1 MENDI
6 GGHAKDDNN
15 AVGLELGDLLVTYL
29 NQLEIDYVFGVPG
42 GAIEPLYNALARSER
57 KGGARAVVARHET
70 GAAFMAD
77 GYSRN
82 TGKLGVCCATTGPG
96 ATNMLTG
103 VASAYENQIPLLA
116 ISAQT
121 ALSMFGR
128 GAFQDSSCAGVDTT
142 SIYQHCTRYNSL
154 VSHPEQFEHKLA
166 TAIMTA
172 VAYPRGPVHLTV
184 PRDVMAAPW
193 SGYTSYRLA
202 DITKPPALLDKQA
215 VEKLIVLLRKA
226 NRVVFI
232 VGSDAGA
239 AIGSVLSLV
248 MHLKADVVVTPQ
260 GKGLVSP
267 YHPQFRGVF
276 GFTGHSSARKTL
288 LNPKVDL
295 VVAAGVLFGEI
306 SSGSWDTESLLNS
319 RLVHVEEN
327 TGHLTRTPMA
337 RLHVRGSL
345 QTIFEQINRSFGID
359 TEQFQRSHTADQEA
373 EREERVRHFTIDNQQ
388 AYISDSKPI
397 KPQRLMHD
405 LPKLFPSHTRYLMD
419 VGNSFAWGTH
429 YLHPFDRRMAG
440 NRQLHSPLFS
450 ACFDFASMGWAIGSA
465 VGTAL
470 AVPDTPVVCI
480 TGDGSWL
487 MSAQELTVAIEERL
501 CVIFIIIND
510 SAYGMVRHGQLLT
523 GAELTAHHLAPV
535 NFCAMAESMGA
546 YGSIVYSP
554 KHLNQLDIDAICRR
568 KGPTL
573 LDVRIDPD
581 EAPPIAMRAD
591 VLREK

>member
-1 MENDI
+1 MENDMR
-6 GGHAKDDNN
+6 GHTKNKTTVA
-15 AVGLELGDLLVTYL
+15 LELGDLLVTYL
-29 NQLEIDYVFGVPG
+29 NQFDIEYVFGVPG

-57 KGGARAVVARHET
+57 NGGVRAVVARHET

-82 TGKLGVCCATTGPG
+82 TGKMGVCCATTGPG

-103 VASAYENQIPLLA
+103 VASAYENQVPLLA

-128 GAFQDSSCAGVDTT
+128 GAFQDSSCTGVDTAG
-142 SIYQHCTRYNSL
+142 IYQHCTRYNSL

-172 VAYPRGPVHLTV
+172 MAYPRGPVHLSI

-193 SGYTSYRLA
+193 SGYTSYKLA
-202 DITKPPALLDKQA
+202 NITKTPALLDKDA
-215 VEKLIVLLRKA
+215 VDRLTALLRSAKK
-226 NRVVFI
+226 VVFI

-239 AIGSVLSLV
+239 AIGSLLSLV
-248 MHLKADVVVTPQ
+248 MHLKAEVVVTPQ

-288 LNPKVDL
+288 LNSKVNL
-295 VVAAGVLFGEI
+295 VVAVGVLFGEA
-306 SSGSWDTESLLNS
+306 SSGAWDTESLLNS
-319 RLVHVEEN
+319 RLVHVEET

-345 QTIFEQINRSFGID
+345 QTIFEQINQSFGID
-359 TEQFQRSHTADQEA
+359 TEQYQRSHKTDQDNA
-373 EREERVRHFTIDNQQ
+373 IEERKRYFKIDNQQ
-388 AYISDSKPI
+388 AYISNSKPI

-440 NRQLHSPLFS
+440 SRQLHSRLFS

-470 AVPDTPVVCI
+470 AVPGTPIVCI

-510 SAYGMVRHGQLLT
+510 SSYGMVRHGQLLS
-523 GAELTAHHLAPV
+523 GAELTAHSLAVV

-546 YGSIVYSP
+546 SGSIVNTP
-554 KHLNQLDIDAICRR
+554 KQLNQLDIDAICSRN
-568 KGPTL
+568 GPTL

-581 EAPPIAMRAD
+581 EVPPIGMRTN
-591 VLREK
+591 VLRDK

>member
-1 MENDI
+1 MENDMR
-6 GGHAKDDNN
+6 GHTKNKTTVA
-15 AVGLELGDLLVTYL
+15 LELGDLLVTYL
-29 NQLEIDYVFGVPG
+29 NQFDIEYVFGVPG

-57 KGGARAVVARHET
+57 NGGVRAVVARHET

-82 TGKLGVCCATTGPG
+82 TGKMGVCCATTGPG

-103 VASAYENQIPLLA
+103 VASAYENQVPLLA

-128 GAFQDSSCAGVDTT
+128 GAFQDSSCTGVDTAG
-142 SIYQHCTRYNSL
+142 IYQHCTRYNSL

-172 VAYPRGPVHLTV
+172 MAYPRGPVHLSI

-193 SGYTSYRLA
+193 SGYTSYKLA
-202 DITKPPALLDKQA
+202 NITKTPALLDKDA
-215 VEKLIVLLRKA
+215 VDRLTALLRSAKK
-226 NRVVFI
+226 VVFI

-239 AIGSVLSLV
+239 AIGSLLSLV
-248 MHLKADVVVTPQ
+248 MHLKAEVVVTPQ

-288 LNPKVDL
+288 LNSKVNL
-295 VVAAGVLFGEI
+295 VVAVGVLFGEA
-306 SSGSWDTESLLNS
+306 SSGAWDTESLLNS
-319 RLVHVEEN
+319 RLVHVEET

-345 QTIFEQINRSFGID
+345 QTIFEQINQSFGID
-359 TEQFQRSHTADQEA
+359 TEQYQRSHKTDQDNA
-373 EREERVRHFTIDNQQ
+373 IEERKRYFKIDNQQ
-388 AYISDSKPI
+388 AYISNSKPI

-440 NRQLHSPLFS
+440 SRQLHSRLFS

-470 AVPDTPVVCI
+470 AVPDTPIVCI

-510 SAYGMVRHGQLLT
+510 SSYGMVRHGQLLT
-523 GAELTAHHLAPV
+523 GAELTAHSLAVV

-546 YGSIVYSP
+546 SGSIVNTP
-554 KHLNQLDIDAICRR
+554 KQLNQLDIDAICSRN
-568 KGPTL
+568 GPTL

-581 EAPPIAMRAD
+581 EVPPIGMRTN
-591 VLREK
+591 VLRDK

>member
-1 MENDI
+1 MENNMSGQI
-6 GGHAKDDNN
+6 KNKN

-29 NQLEIDYVFGVPG
+29 NQFDIEYVFGVPG

-57 KGGARAVVARHET
+57 NGGVRAVVARHET

-82 TGKLGVCCATTGPG
+82 TGKMGVCCATTGPG

-103 VASAYENQIPLLA
+103 VASAYENQVPLLA

-121 ALSMFGR
+121 ALSLFGR

-142 SIYQHCTRYNSL
+142 GIYQHCTRYNSL

-166 TAIMTA
+166 TAMMTA
-172 VAYPRGPVHLTV
+172 MACPRGPVHLTI

-193 SGYTSYRLA
+193 SGYTSYKLA
-202 DITKPPALLDKQA
+202 DITETPALLDKEAVDRLTALLCQA
-215 VEKLIVLLRKA
+215 KK
-226 NRVVFI
+226 VVFI

-276 GFTGHSSARKTL
+276 GFTGHSSARETL
-288 LNPKVDL
+288 LNSKVNL
-295 VVAAGVLFGEI
+295 VVAVGVLFGEV
-306 SSGSWDTESLLNS
+306 SSGAWDTESLLNS
-319 RLVHVEEN
+319 RLVHVEET

-345 QTIFEQINRSFGID
+345 QTIFEQINQSFGID
-359 TEQFQRSHTADQEA
+359 TEQYQRSHRTGQEA
-373 EREERVRHFTIDNQQ
+373 ATEERKRHFKIDNQQ
-388 AYISDSKPI
+388 AYISNSKPI

-440 NRQLHSPLFS
+440 SRQLHSRLFS

-523 GAELTAHHLAPV
+523 GAELTAHSLAPV

-546 YGSIVYSP
+546 YGSIINTP
-554 KHLNQLDIDAICRR
+554 KQLNQLDIDAICSRN
-568 KGPTL
+568 GPTL

-581 EAPPIAMRAD
+581 EVPPIGMRTN
-591 VLREK
+591 VLSEK

>member
-1 MENDI
+1 MENDMR
-6 GGHAKDDNN
+6 GHTKNKTTVA
-15 AVGLELGDLLVTYL
+15 LELGDLLVTYL
-29 NQLEIDYVFGVPG
+29 NQFDIEYVFGVPG

-57 KGGARAVVARHET
+57 NGGVRAVVARHET

-82 TGKLGVCCATTGPG
+82 TGKMGVCCATTGPG

-103 VASAYENQIPLLA
+103 VASAYENQVPLLA

-128 GAFQDSSCAGVDTT
+128 GAFQDSSCTGVDTAG
-142 SIYQHCTRYNSL
+142 IYQHCTRYNSL
-154 VSHPEQFEHKLA
+154 ISHPEQFEHKLA

-172 VAYPRGPVHLTV
+172 MAYPRGPVHLSI

-193 SGYTSYRLA
+193 SGYTSYKLA
-202 DITKPPALLDKQA
+202 NITKTPALLDKDA
-215 VEKLIVLLRKA
+215 VDRLTALLRSAKK
-226 NRVVFI
+226 VVFI

-239 AIGSVLSLV
+239 SIGSLLSLV
-248 MHLKADVVVTPQ
+248 MHLKAEVIVTPQ

-288 LNPKVDL
+288 LNSKVNL
-295 VVAAGVLFGEI
+295 VVAVGVLFGEA
-306 SSGSWDTESLLNS
+306 SSGAWDAESLLNS
-319 RLVHVEEN
+319 RLVHVEET

-345 QTIFEQINRSFGID
+345 QTIFEQINQSFGID
-359 TEQFQRSHTADQEA
+359 TEQYQRSHKTNQDNAI
-373 EREERVRHFTIDNQQ
+373 EERKRYFKIDNQQ
-388 AYISDSKPI
+388 AYISNSKPI

-429 YLHPFDRRMAG
+429 YLQPFDRRMAG
-440 NRQLHSPLFS
+440 SRQLHSRLFS

-470 AVPDTPVVCI
+470 AVPDTPIVCI
-480 TGDGSWL
+480 TGDGCWL
-487 MSAQELTVAIEERL
+487 MSALELTVAIEERL

-510 SAYGMVRHGQLLT
+510 SSYGMVRHGQLLT
-523 GAELTAHHLAPV
+523 GAELTAHSLAAV

-546 YGSIVYSP
+546 SGSIINTP
-554 KHLNQLDIDAICRR
+554 KQLNQLDIDAICSRN
-568 KGPTL
+568 GPTL

-581 EAPPIAMRAD
+581 EVPPIGMRTN
-591 VLREK
+591 VLRDK

>member
-1 MENDI
+1 MENDMR
-6 GGHAKDDNN
+6 GHTKNKTTVA
-15 AVGLELGDLLVTYL
+15 LELGDLLVTYL
-29 NQLEIDYVFGVPG
+29 NQFDIEYVFGVPG

-57 KGGARAVVARHET
+57 NGGVRAVVARHET

-82 TGKLGVCCATTGPG
+82 TGKMGVCCATTGPG

-103 VASAYENQIPLLA
+103 VASAYENQVPLLA

-128 GAFQDSSCAGVDTT
+128 GAFQDSSCTGVDTAG
-142 SIYQHCTRYNSL
+142 IYQHCTRYNSL

-172 VAYPRGPVHLTV
+172 MAYPRGPVHLSI

-193 SGYTSYRLA
+193 SGYTSYKLA
-202 DITKPPALLDKQA
+202 NITKTPALLDKDA
-215 VEKLIVLLRKA
+215 VDRLTALLRSAKK
-226 NRVVFI
+226 VVFI

-239 AIGSVLSLV
+239 AIGSLLSLV
-248 MHLKADVVVTPQ
+248 MHLKAEVIVTPQ

-288 LNPKVDL
+288 LNSKVNL
-295 VVAAGVLFGEI
+295 VVAVGVLFGEA
-306 SSGSWDTESLLNS
+306 SSGAWDTESLLNS
-319 RLVHVEEN
+319 RLVHVEET

-345 QTIFEQINRSFGID
+345 QTIFEQINQSFGID
-359 TEQFQRSHTADQEA
+359 TEQYQRSHKTDQDNA
-373 EREERVRHFTIDNQQ
+373 IEERKRYFKIDNQQ
-388 AYISDSKPI
+388 AYISNSKPI

-440 NRQLHSPLFS
+440 SRQLHSRLFS

-470 AVPDTPVVCI
+470 AVPGTPIVCI

-510 SAYGMVRHGQLLT
+510 SSYGMVRHGQLLT
-523 GAELTAHHLAPV
+523 GAELTAHSLAVV

-546 YGSIVYSP
+546 SGSIVNTP
-554 KHLNQLDIDAICRR
+554 KQLNQLDIDAICSRN
-568 KGPTL
+568 GPTL

-581 EAPPIAMRAD
+581 EVPPIGMRTN
-591 VLREK
+591 VLRDK

>member
-1 MENDI
+1 
-6 GGHAKDDNN
+6 
-15 AVGLELGDLLVTYL
+15 
-29 NQLEIDYVFGVPG
+29 
-42 GAIEPLYNALARSER
+42 
-57 KGGARAVVARHET
+57 
-70 GAAFMAD
+70 
-77 GYSRN
+77 
-82 TGKLGVCCATTGPG
+82 
-96 ATNMLTG
+96 
-103 VASAYENQIPLLA
+103 
-116 ISAQT
+116 
-121 ALSMFGR
+121 
-128 GAFQDSSCAGVDTT
+128 
-142 SIYQHCTRYNSL
+142 
-154 VSHPEQFEHKLA
+154 
-166 TAIMTA
+166 
-172 VAYPRGPVHLTV
+172 
-184 PRDVMAAPW
+184 
-193 SGYTSYRLA
+193 
-202 DITKPPALLDKQA
+202 
-215 VEKLIVLLRKA
+215 
-226 NRVVFI
+226 VVFI

-239 AIGSVLSLV
+239 AIGSVLSLI

-276 GFTGHSSARKTL
+276 GFTGHSSARETL
-288 LNPKVDL
+288 LDSKVNL
-295 VVAAGVLFGEI
+295 VVAVGVLFGEA
-306 SSGSWDTESLLNS
+306 SSGAWDTESLLNS
-319 RLVHVEEN
+319 RLVHVEET

-345 QTIFEQINRSFGID
+345 QTIFEQINQSFGID
-359 TEQFQRSHTADQEA
+359 TEHYQRSHRTGQETAV
-373 EREERVRHFTIDNQQ
+373 EERKRHFKIDNHQ
-388 AYISDSKPI
+388 AYISNSKPI

-440 NRQLHSPLFS
+440 SRQLHSRLFS

-523 GAELTAHHLAPV
+523 GAELTAHSLAPV

-546 YGSIVYSP
+546 YGSIINTP
-554 KHLNQLDIDAICRR
+554 KQLNQLDIDAICSRN
-568 KGPTL
+568 GPTL

-581 EAPPIAMRAD
+581 EVPPIGMRTN
-591 VLREK
+591 VLSEK